1 MINGVNAMR
10 TIITQCLNNA
20 SPARATLS
28 PAPAGRSG
36 SLSAGQRLMI
46 SIEYRFYHCVADD
59 SYWTDAAFDNGFWQ
73 RYLSAFSHIGI
84 IARASC
90 IEAPEPGWKRVD
102 SERVHFHALPFYLG
116 PLGFLRRFFS
126 LTRTLDRLCTDQA
139 AWIIR
144 APSILGILLYRRL
157 EQRGIPFHL
166 EVVGDPADAFA
177 AHVIDHPLRRF
188 FRWFF
193 TRELRR
199 QCAAARGVAYVT
211 RTRLQQRYPCAPEA
225 FSAAYSSIE
234 LPQAQVVNTLP
245 PPRAGREL
253 RLLFIGSL
261 AQRYKGLHVLL
272 EALRRCREQG
282 WHFSLDVLGDGRFRP
297 ELVQQAEA
305 LGLEA
310 QVHFHG
316 MVAARAGVIGY
327 LDRADL
333 FVLPSLTEGLPRVV
347 IEAMARGIPCVA
359 TRVGGIPELLAEE
372 DMVPPNDAA
381 ALAGRIMALAQCP
394 DLRTRQARRNLV
406 TVQDYLDSV
415 LARRRTGFYQ
425 RIATGSGIPQA
436 G

>member
-1 MINGVNAMR
+1 MN
-10 TIITQCLNNA
+10 TLITDVLNTAN
-20 SPARATLS
+20 PL
-28 PAPAGRSG
+28 PFPELAGTAVSG
-36 SLSAGQRLMI
+36 TDCRRMLMI

-59 SYWTDAAFDNGFWQ
+59 SYWTDSAFDNGFWQ
-73 RYLSAFSHIGI
+73 RYLSVFSQIGI
-84 IARASC
+84 IARASRVQT
-90 IEAPEPGWKRVD
+90 PQPGWKRVD
-102 SERVHFHALPFYLG
+102 SAQVHFHALPFYLG

-126 LTRTLDRLCTDQA
+126 LSQALNRLCDAQAGQA

-144 APSILGILLYRRL
+144 APSILGILLYRKL
-157 EQRGIPFHL
+157 LPRGIPFHL
-166 EVVGDPADAFA
+166 EVVGDPEDAFA
-177 AHVIDHPLRRF
+177 ATVIDHPLRHF

-193 TRELRR
+193 TRELKR

-211 RTRLQQRYPCAPEA
+211 RERLQQRYPCAHQA

-234 LPQAQVVNTLP
+234 LPQEQVVRTLP
-245 PPRAGREL
+245 QPRTGRAL

-272 EALRRCREQG
+272 AALQQCREQG
-282 WHFSLDVLGDGRFRP
+282 WPFSLDVLGDGRFRP
-297 ELVQQAEA
+297 ELMQQARA
-305 LGLEA
+305 LGLGA

-316 MVAARAGVIGY
+316 MVAARSEVIGY

-359 TRVGGIPELLAEE
+359 TRVGGIPELLTEA
-372 DMVPPNDAA
+372 DMVPPNDPE
-381 ALAGRIMALAQCP
+381 ALAVRIMVLARSP
-394 DLRTRQARRNLV
+394 ALRTRQARHNLV

-415 LARRRTGFYQ
+415 LARRRTGFYR
-425 RIATGSGIPQA
+425 RIAACTGEPQA